1 MGPGK
6 SDGVIFANVKEGKIH
21 IKYSKDA
28 EPEIYTKLEG
38 FLTGLK
44 VVDKEYEGEAY
55 KQICINLYDGTD
67 KTYQL
72 QLRLSSG
79 YGRAFCK
86 ILPNIA
92 LAEPVT
98 ISPSVKEVDGKK
110 QYTVFIRQND
120 QALTH
125 AFTKD
130 NPGEMP
136 PVEGPVK
143 FKGKEVWD
151 DTKQS
156 EFFETLIE
164 KIAKHIKPE
173 KVRGR
178 DENTKTNTKPPVEK
192 SKTGKPT
199 VKDDH
204 ANGNGTSEDL
214 PF

>member
-6 SDGVIFANVKEGKIH
+6 SDGVIFANVKEGKIY
-21 IKYSKDA
+21 IKFSKDQK
-28 EPEIYTKLEG
+28 EPDVFTFLEG
-38 FLTGLK
+38 YITGLK
-44 VVDKEYEGEAY
+44 VVEKEWEKEKY
-55 KQICINLYDGTD
+55 KQININLYDGVA

-86 ILPNIA
+86 ILPNIV
-92 LAEPVT
+92 LSEPVK
-98 ISPSVKEVDGKK
+98 ISPNVKEEDGEKR
-110 QYTVFIRQND
+110 YTVFVRQND
-120 QALTH
+120 KALQH

-143 FKGKEVWD
+143 IKGKDHWD
-151 DTKQS
+151 DSKQQ
-156 EFFETLIE
+156 EFFESLIE
-164 KIAKHIKPE
+164 SIAKHITPGKVITRNQNVASATSE
-173 KVRGR
+173 KTSKSGR
-178 DENTKTNTKPPVEK
+178 PI
-192 SKTGKPT
+192 

-204 ANGNGTSEDL
+204 PNGNGASDDL